1 MEKTTKKK
9 EEEKGKAL
17 LDLTHLIIFLI
28 VDGEDN
34 MHLIFWEKLKL
45 GYMPFDFL
53 EKSKLIIFYLK
64 NNFSTHFWPNTPR
77 KYSGHFDKF
86 IHVSKNSNSNRDK
99 KSSQAQIFLLGNLN
113 VKKHL
118 MKLFLSNETRWH
130 QD

>member
-1 MEKTTKKK
+1 L
-9 EEEKGKAL
+9 G
-17 LDLTHLIIFLI
+17 LTHLIIFLI

-34 MHLIFWEKLKL
+34 MHPIFWEKLKSS
-45 GYMPFDFL
+45 YMPFDFP

-64 NNFSTHFWPNTPR
+64 NNFSTYFWPNTPR

-99 KSSQAQIFLLGNLN
+99 KSSQVQIYLLGNLN

-118 MKLFLSNETRWH
+118 MELFLSNKTR
-130 QD
+130 